1 MATKF
6 ISLSHHRQY
15 TLLPP
20 ARRTL
25 CDQVCLS
32 FCLSVCLCV
41 CLSVCSLTQKVMHG
55 FSISRYFILEVIW
68 VDLRYHLEV
77 TVARQCHF
85 GAKSTVAQTER
96 FRPKLLQN
104 TNRKSHVFCLLAPSS
119 MTLEPRFRSNQETI
133 L

>member
-1 MATKF
+1 VIRF
-6 ISLSHHRQY
+6 
-15 TLLPP
+15 
-20 ARRTL
+20 
-25 CDQVCLS
+25 VCHS
-32 FCLSVCLCV
+32 V
-41 CLSVCSLTQKVMHG
+41 CLSVCVSVCLSAV
-55 FSISRYFILEVIW
+55 SRKKLCMDFQSQGDFILEMIW

-85 GAKSTVAQTER
+85 GVKSTVAQTER

-133 L
+133 CFLPREKFTPLSCILC